1 MSVLY
6 YNDSSLGWCIIF
18 NADDTSDFGD
28 AMWAMWAL
36 WAPEALWIIP
46 GTMED

>member
-18 NADDTSDFGD
+18 EADDTSDFGD
-28 AMWAMWAL
+28 AMWA
-36 WAPEALWIIP
+36 PEALWIIP
-46 GTMED
+46 GTVED